1 MMKLSVIIPAYN
13 EEKNIGLTLKR
24 VEKSLKHFNF
34 PFEVIVV
41 CDGCE
46 DKTFEKAKAVAGLT
60 TRVLEYQPNHGKGY
74 ALRFGFDHAK
84 GDLIAFFDAGGDFH
98 PDHIDRFIKL
108 MEALEAEI
116 VIGSKRHP
124 MSRINYPTIRRFY
137 STLYQYLIRLLF
149 GLKIRDTQTGLKI
162 FKRQVLE
169 NILPRVLIKQYA
181 FDLELLVLANHLGH
195 HRITEAPV
203 NMEFNVK
210 GSGINKKTIFYMLV
224 DTAAIFYRLK
234 ILRWYDREIE

>member
-1 MMKLSVIIPAYN
+1 MELSVIIPAYN
-13 EEKNIGLTLKR
+13 EEKNIASTLKR
-24 VEKSLKHFNF
+24 VEKSLKRTGFS
-34 PFEVIVV
+34 FEIIIV
-41 CDGCE
+41 CDGCQ
-46 DKTFEKAKAVAGLT
+46 DRTFEIAKGVASPS
-60 TRVLEYQPNHGKGY
+60 TRVLEYQPNNGKGY
-74 ALRFGFDHAK
+74 ALRFGFTHAK
-84 GDLIAFFDAGGDFH
+84 GDLIAFLDAGGDFH

-124 MSRINYPTIRRFY
+124 MSRVNYPSIRRFY

-162 FKRQVLE
+162 FKREVLK

-203 NMEFNVK
+203 DMEFNP
-210 GSGINKKTIFYMLV
+210 GSSGINKKTIFYMLR

-234 ILRWYDREIE
+234 ILKWYDREIE